1 MLVIVR
7 EKGRKPPKRKGQAMN
22 VRTKARCVECGRV
35 FDLLDE
41 EDASEFYN
49 GHDCEDNGNWDAWNS
64 VLSV

>member
-1 MLVIVR
+1 
-7 EKGRKPPKRKGQAMN
+7 MN